1 MMSGSST
8 KSAETAPTEDAPE
21 APVETSQS
29 TSGVASSQ
37 DLETLAPIPNE
48 PSVYGP
54 GMIVY
59 KATILFTVEL
69 RDDSAKTENAQ
80 AQAQPQAQPQEST
93 KP

>member
-1 MMSGSST
+1 MANDYFNKMNKARKEGAKSFTYNGKTYVAT
-8 KSAETAPTEDAPE
+8 KTKT
-21 APVETSQS
+21 
-29 TSGVASSQ
+29 
-37 DLETLAPIPNE
+37 
-48 PSVYGP
+48 

-80 AQAQPQAQPQEST
+80 PQAQPQEST